1 MIASAEKLTEKSG
14 IHIGLIPDGNRRYAT
29 KNGKMPWEGHLNG
42 TEKMKDFLKWCLEG
56 KDVNEVSVYALST
69 ENLKRGKEELN
80 YLWKIYTAELSNL
93 LADPTIKKNDV
104 KVNIV
109 GDSSLWIP
117 EVKDL
122 VEKVTKATEQHKTR
136 KLNILLAYG
145 AQFEIN
151 SIFHNLNGHRP
162 KSIDEMLMVKEPLDL
177 LIRTG
182 GQRRMSNFLLYQ
194 SAYAELYFTDTLWPE
209 FSKQE
214 FQKAV
219 DWYWEQQKNFGK

>member
-1 MIASAEKLTEKSG
+1 
-14 IHIGLIPDGNRRYAT
+14 
-29 KNGKMPWEGHLNG
+29 MPWEGHLSG
-42 TEKMKDFLKWCLEG
+42 TDRMRDFLKWCLAKKEI
-56 KDVNEVSVYALST
+56 KEVSVYALST
-69 ENLKRGKEELN
+69 ENLKRKKAELD
-80 YLWKIYTAELSNL
+80 YLWKIYTNELTSL
-93 LADPTIKKNDV
+93 LTDLTIKKNDV
-104 KVNIV
+104 KVNVV
-109 GDSSLWIP
+109 GDSKLWIP

-122 VEKVTKATEQHKTR
+122 VEKVKKATENHKTR

-151 SIFHNLNGHRP
+151 NVFQNLNGHRP

-194 SAYAELYFTDTLWPE
+194 AAYAELYFTDTLWPE

-214 FQKAV
+214 FEKAV

>member
-1 MIASAEKLTEKSG
+1 
-14 IHIGLIPDGNRRYAT
+14 
-29 KNGKMPWEGHLNG
+29 
-42 TEKMKDFLKWCLEG
+42 MKDFLKWCLEG
-56 KDVNEVSVYALST
+56 KDIKEVSVYALST
-69 ENLKRGKEELN
+69 ENLRRGKEELN

-93 LADPTIKKNDV
+93 LTDPTIKKNDV
-104 KVNIV
+104 KVNVV

-122 VEKVTKATEQHKTR
+122 VEKVTKATENHKSR

-194 SAYAELYFTDTLWPE
+194 SAYAELYFTDTLWPA

-214 FQKAV
+214 FDKV
-219 DWYWEQQKNFGK
+219 IDWYYQQQKNFGK